1 LTKNALIASIAAILR
16 ASHFFIS
23 VSDYSRCMNPMM
35 QKTPNRPVNLPP
47 QAPPV
52 GYSPSVPIS
61 VYREVIAE
69 LQATKNSM
77 EAMKI
82 QNQQLAKQNQQLR
95 QEIERTV
102 QAALQLRQV
111 STALPGINPAAPP
124 APRLE
129 MMPDLDDEAVDFQLP
144 VMPARMPVAP
154 KVEPIPPVLEFPE
167 EKLVIEEDSKPRRKI
182 KLEQD
187 THFEVNGWMLGAV
200 IALIVVTAFGAGF
213 LLVRPFL
220 TPSSK

>member
-1 LTKNALIASIAAILR
+1 
-16 ASHFFIS
+16 
-23 VSDYSRCMNPMM
+23 MM
-35 QKTPNRPVNLPP
+35 QKTPNRSTNLPP
-47 QAPPV
+47 QAPTA
-52 GYSPSVPIS
+52 GYSPSVPIT

-111 STALPGINPAAPP
+111 STSMPGINPAAPP

-129 MMPDLDDEAVDFQLP
+129 MMPDLDDEPVTFQLP
-144 VMPARMPVAP
+144 VMPARMPVVVKP
-154 KVEPIPPVLEFPE
+154 EPVPPVVLEFPE

-182 KLEQD
+182 KPEQD
-187 THFEVNGWMLGAV
+187 THFEVNGWLLGAI

-220 TPSSK
+220 SPSSK

>member
-1 LTKNALIASIAAILR
+1 
-16 ASHFFIS
+16 
-23 VSDYSRCMNPMM
+23 MNPMM
-35 QKTPNRPVNLPP
+35 QKTPNRSINLPP
-47 QAPPV
+47 QAPAT
-52 GYSPSVPIS
+52 GYAPSVPIS

-69 LQATKNSM
+69 LQATKNSV

-111 STALPGINPAAPP
+111 SNAMPGINPAAPP
-124 APRLE
+124 APRLDL
-129 MMPDLDDEAVDFQLP
+129 MPEVEAASFQIP
-144 VMPARMPVAP
+144 VMPPRIPLAP
-154 KVEPIPPVLEFPE
+154 KPEPVPSSLEFPE

-182 KLEQD
+182 KPEQD
-187 THFEVNGWMLGAV
+187 THFELSGWMLGLV

-213 LLVRPFL
+213 LLVRPL
-220 TPSSK
+220 LSPSSK

>member
-1 LTKNALIASIAAILR
+1 
-16 ASHFFIS
+16 
-23 VSDYSRCMNPMM
+23 MNPMI
-35 QKTPNRPVNLPP
+35 QKTPNRSINLPP
-47 QAPPV
+47 QAPSA

-82 QNQQLAKQNQQLR
+82 QNQQLAKQNQHLR

-111 STALPGINPAAPP
+111 SNAMPAVNPAAPA

-129 MMPDLDDEAVDFQLP
+129 VSEAEPPSFQIP
-144 VMPARMPVAP
+144 VMPARTPAP
-154 KVEPIPPVLEFPE
+154 PKADPIPPHFELPE
-167 EKLVIEEDSKPRRKI
+167 EKLVIEQESKPRRKVQ
-182 KLEQD
+182 LEQD
-187 THFEVNGWMLGAV
+187 THFELSGWMLGAV

-213 LLVRPFL
+213 LLVRPL
-220 TPSSK
+220 LSPSSK

>member
-1 LTKNALIASIAAILR
+1 
-16 ASHFFIS
+16 
-23 VSDYSRCMNPMM
+23 MNPMM
-35 QKTPNRPVNLPP
+35 QKTPNRSINLPP
-47 QAPPV
+47 QAPSA

-77 EAMKI
+77 EAMKV

-111 STALPGINPAAPP
+111 SNAMPGINPAAPP
-124 APRLE
+124 APRLDVIPE
-129 MMPDLDDEAVDFQLP
+129 VEPTLQIP
-144 VMPARMPVAP
+144 VMPLRMPVPP
-154 KVEPIPPVLEFPE
+154 KADPIPPNLELPE
-167 EKLVIEEDSKPRRKI
+167 EKLVIEQESKPRRKVQ
-182 KLEQD
+182 LEQD
-187 THFEVNGWMLGAV
+187 THFELSGWMLATV

-213 LLVRPFL
+213 LLVRPL
-220 TPSSK
+220 LSPSSK

>member
-1 LTKNALIASIAAILR
+1 
-16 ASHFFIS
+16 
-23 VSDYSRCMNPMM
+23 MNPMM
-35 QKTPNRPVNLPP
+35 QKTPNRSMNLPP
-47 QAPPV
+47 QAPSA

-69 LQATKNSM
+69 LQATKHSM

-111 STALPGINPAAPP
+111 SNAMPGINPAAPP
-124 APRLE
+124 APRLDVVPE
-129 MMPDLDDEAVDFQLP
+129 VEPATFQIP
-144 VMPARMPVAP
+144 VMPSRMPAP
-154 KVEPIPPVLEFPE
+154 PKADPVLPHLELPE
-167 EKLVIEEDSKPRRKI
+167 EKLVIEQESKPRRKTQ
-182 KLEQD
+182 LERE
-187 THFEVNGWMLGAV
+187 THFELSGWMLGVV

-213 LLVRPFL
+213 LLVRPL
-220 TPSSK
+220 LNPSSK